1 MFIKTKIEKLI
12 GSLIIDRPE
21 SLNAMNNKVLDE
33 LIMKVKELIS
43 DSDVKVIIVSGAGD
57 KAFIAGADIK
67 LMQGM
72 GKKEALI
79 FAKKG
84 HLLTSLIE
92 NSNKPIIAAINGYAF
107 GGGSELALSCHIR
120 IASEDAIFSQPEVK
134 IGLLPGWGGTQRL
147 PRIVG
152 KGIANEI
159 ILTGM
164 NISAERAYEIG
175 LVNEVVKKDDLI
187 SNCNK
192 IADAIIR
199 NSPNAINE
207 SIKLINIS
215 SSLDLKA
222 GLEIEAKRF
231 SDLFETD
238 ETLEGLTAFVQ
249 KRPPK
254 Y

>member
-1 MFIKTKIEKLI
+1 MFIKTKVEKLV
-12 GSLIIDRPE
+12 GYLKIDRPE
-21 SLNAMNNKVLDE
+21 SLNAMNNQVLDE
-33 LIMKVKELIS
+33 LTMKVDELIL
-43 DSDVKVIIVSGAGD
+43 DSDIRVIILSGTGD

-67 LMQGM
+67 LMQNM
-72 GKKEALI
+72 NRNEALD

-84 HLLTSLIE
+84 HRLTNLIE
-92 NSNKPIIAAINGYAF
+92 NSNKPIIAAVNGYAI

-120 IASEDAIFSQPEVK
+120 IATEEAIFAQPEVK

-175 LVNEVVKKDDLI
+175 LVNKVVKKDDLI
-187 SNCNK
+187 SCCNK
-192 IADAIIR
+192 IAEEIIR

-207 SIKLINIS
+207 SIALINTS
-215 SSLDLKA
+215 SNIDLKS

-238 ETLEGLTAFVQ
+238 ETSEGLSAFVQ

>member
-1 MFIKTKIEKLI
+1 MCIR
-12 GSLIIDRPE
+12 DR
-21 SLNAMNNKVLDE
+21 
-33 LIMKVKELIS
+33 
-43 DSDVKVIIVSGAGD
+43 
-57 KAFIAGADIK
+57 
-67 LMQGM
+67 
-72 GKKEALI
+72 
-79 FAKKG
+79 
-84 HLLTSLIE
+84 
-92 NSNKPIIAAINGYAF
+92 
-107 GGGSELALSCHIR
+107 
-120 IASEDAIFSQPEVK
+120 PEVK

-175 LVNEVVKKDDLI
+175 LVNKVVKKDDLI
-187 SNCNK
+187 SNCNE
-192 IADAIIR
+192 IAEAIIR

-207 SIKLINIS
+207 SIKLINMS
-215 SSLDLKA
+215 SNIDLKS

-231 SDLFETD
+231 SDLFEND
-238 ETLEGLTAFVQ
+238 ETSEGLTAFVQ

>member
-1 MFIKTKIEKLI
+1 MFIKTKVEKLI
-12 GSLIIDRPE
+12 GYLIIDRPE
-21 SLNAMNNKVLDE
+21 SLNAMNNQVLDE
-33 LIMKVKELIS
+33 LTMKINELIS
-43 DSDVKVIIVSGAGD
+43 NSDVRVIILSGAGD

-72 GKKEALI
+72 NRNEALD

-92 NSNKPIIAAINGYAF
+92 NSYKPIIAAVNGYAF

-120 IASEDAIFSQPEVK
+120 IASEDAIFAQPEVK

-175 LVNEVVKKDDLI
+175 LVNKVVKKDDLI
-187 SNCNK
+187 SNCNE
-192 IADAIIR
+192 IAEAIIR

-207 SIKLINIS
+207 SIKLINMS
-215 SSLDLKA
+215 SNIDLKS

-238 ETLEGLTAFVQ
+238 ETSEGLTAFIQ

>member
-1 MFIKTKIEKLI
+1 MFIKTKVEKLI
-12 GSLIIDRPE
+12 GYLIIDRPE
-21 SLNAMNNKVLDE
+21 SLNAMNNQVLDE
-33 LIMKVKELIS
+33 LTMKVNELIS
-43 DSDVKVIIVSGAGD
+43 DSDVRVIIISGAGD

-72 GKKEALI
+72 NKKEAFN

-84 HLLTSLIE
+84 QLLTSLIE
-92 NSNKPIIAAINGYAF
+92 NSNKPIIAAVNGYAF
-107 GGGSELALSCHIR
+107 GGGSEIALSCHIR
-120 IASEDAIFSQPEVK
+120 IASEDAIFAQPEVK

-164 NISAERAYEIG
+164 NISVERAYEIG
-175 LVNEVVKKDDLI
+175 LVNKVVKKDDLI
-187 SNCNK
+187 SNCNE
-192 IADAIIR
+192 IAEAIIR

-207 SIKLINIS
+207 SIALINTS
-215 SSLDLKA
+215 SNIDLKS

-238 ETLEGLTAFVQ
+238 ETSEGLTAFVQ
-249 KRPPK
+249 KRPPN

>member
-1 MFIKTKIEKLI
+1 MFIKTKVEKLI
-12 GSLIIDRPE
+12 GYLIVDRPD
-21 SLNAMNNKVLDE
+21 SLNAMNNMVLDE
-33 LIMKVKELIS
+33 LIIKINELIL
-43 DSDVKVIIVSGAGD
+43 DSDVRVIIISGAGD

-72 GKKEALI
+72 NKKEALD

-84 HLLTSLIE
+84 HSLTSLIE
-92 NSNKPIIAAINGYAF
+92 NSKKPIIAAVNGYAF

-120 IASEDAIFSQPEVK
+120 IASEDAIFAQPEVK

-152 KGIANEI
+152 KGIANEM

-164 NISAERAYEIG
+164 NISSKRAYAIG
-175 LVNEVVKKDDLI
+175 LVNKVVKRDSLI
-187 SNCNK
+187 SYC
-192 IADAIIR
+192 IEVAEAIIR

-207 SIKLINIS
+207 SIALINTS
-215 SSLDLKA
+215 SDINLKS
-222 GLEIEAKRF
+222 GLEIEAQRF

-238 ETLEGLTAFVQ
+238 ETSEGLTSFLQ

>member
-12 GSLIIDRPE
+12 GQLIIDRPE
-21 SLNAMNNKVLDE
+21 SLNAMNNMVLDE
-33 LIMKVKELIS
+33 LIMKVKKLIS
-43 DSDVKVIIVSGAGD
+43 DSDVRVIIISGAGD

-67 LMQGM
+67 LMQRM
-72 GKKEALI
+72 NKKEALD

-164 NISAERAYEIG
+164 NISANRAYEIG

-192 IADAIIR
+192 IAEAIIR

-207 SIKLINIS
+207 SIKLLNIS
-215 SSLDLKA
+215 SNLDLKT

-231 SDLFETD
+231 SDLFDTD
-238 ETLEGLTAFVQ
+238 ETSEGLTAFVQ

>member
-1 MFIKTKIEKLI
+1 MFIKTKVEKLI
-12 GSLIIDRPE
+12 GYLIIDRPE
-21 SLNAMNNKVLDE
+21 SLNAMNNQVLDE
-33 LIMKVKELIS
+33 LTMKINELIS
-43 DSDVKVIIVSGAGD
+43 NSDVRVIIISGAGD

-72 GKKEALI
+72 NRNEALD

-84 HLLTSLIE
+84 HRLTNLIE
-92 NSNKPIIAAINGYAF
+92 NSNKTIIAAVNGYAF

-120 IASEDAIFSQPEVK
+120 IASEDAIFAQPEVK

-175 LVNEVVKKDDLI
+175 LVNKVVKRNNLI
-187 SNCNK
+187 SYCIE
-192 IADAIIR
+192 IAEAIIR

-207 SIKLINIS
+207 SIKLINMS
-215 SSLDLKA
+215 SNKDLKS
-222 GLEIEAKRF
+222 GLEIEAQRF

-238 ETLEGLTAFVQ
+238 ETSEGLTSFIQ

>member
-1 MFIKTKIEKLI
+1 MLIKSKIEKLI
-12 GSLIIDRPE
+12 GYLIINRPE
-21 SLNAMNNKVLDE
+21 SLNAMNNQVLDE
-33 LIMKVKELIS
+33 LTNKVNELIS
-43 DSDVKVIIVSGAGD
+43 DSDVRVIIISGAGD

-67 LMQGM
+67 LMQCM
-72 GKKEALI
+72 NKKEALD

-92 NSNKPIIAAINGYAF
+92 NSNKPIIAAVNGYAF

-120 IASEDAIFSQPEVK
+120 IASEDAIFAQPEVK

-147 PRIVG
+147 SRIVG

-175 LVNEVVKKDDLI
+175 LVNKVVKKDDLI
-187 SNCNK
+187 SNCNE
-192 IADAIIR
+192 IAEAIIR

-207 SIKLINIS
+207 SIALINTS
-215 SSLDLKA
+215 SNIDLKS

-238 ETLEGLTAFVQ
+238 ETSEGLTAFVQ

>member
-1 MFIKTKIEKLI
+1 MYIKTKIEKLI
-12 GSLIIDRPE
+12 GYLIIDRPE
-21 SLNAMNNKVLDE
+21 SLNAMNNQVLDE
-33 LIMKVKELIS
+33 LTMKVNELIL
-43 DSDVKVIIVSGAGD
+43 DSDVRVIIISGAGD

-72 GKKEALI
+72 NRNEALD

-84 HLLTSLIE
+84 HRLTKLIE
-92 NSNKPIIAAINGYAF
+92 NSNKPIIAAVNGYAF

-120 IASEDAIFSQPEVK
+120 IASEDAIFAQPEVK

-164 NISAERAYEIG
+164 NISAGRAYEIG
-175 LVNEVVKKDDLI
+175 LVNKVVKKDDLI
-187 SNCNK
+187 SNCNE
-192 IADAIIR
+192 IAQAIIR

-207 SIKLINIS
+207 SIALINTS
-215 SSLDLKA
+215 SNIDLKS

-238 ETLEGLTAFVQ
+238 ETSEGLTAFIQ

>member
-43 DSDVKVIIVSGAGD
+43 DSDVRVIIISGAGD

-67 LMQGM
+67 LMQKM
-72 GKKEALI
+72 NKKEALD

-92 NSNKPIIAAINGYAF
+92 NSNKPVIAAVNGYAF
-107 GGGSELALSCHIR
+107 GGGSELALSCHLR
-120 IASEDAIFSQPEVK
+120 IASENAIFSQPEVK

-164 NISAERAYEIG
+164 NISADRAFEIG
-175 LVNEVVKKDDLI
+175 LVNKVVKKDDLI

-192 IADAIIR
+192 IAEAIIR
-199 NSPNAINE
+199 NSPNAIKE
-207 SIKLINIS
+207 SINLINIS
-215 SSLDLKA
+215 SNLDLKA

-231 SDLFETD
+231 SDLFDTD
-238 ETLEGLTAFVQ
+238 ETSEGLTAFVQ

>member
-1 MFIKTKIEKLI
+1 MFIKTKVEKLI
-12 GSLIIDRPE
+12 GYLIIDRPE
-21 SLNAMNNKVLDE
+21 SLNAMNNQVLDE
-33 LIMKVKELIS
+33 LTMKINELIS
-43 DSDVKVIIVSGAGD
+43 NSDVRVIIISGAGD

-72 GKKEALI
+72 NRNEALD

-84 HLLTSLIE
+84 HRLTNLIE
-92 NSNKPIIAAINGYAF
+92 NSNKTIIAAVNGYAF

-120 IASEDAIFSQPEVK
+120 IASEDAIFAQPEVK

-164 NISAERAYEIG
+164 NISAGRAYEIG
-175 LVNEVVKKDDLI
+175 LVNKVVKKDDLI
-187 SNCNK
+187 SNCNE
-192 IADAIIR
+192 IAQAIIR

-207 SIKLINIS
+207 SIALINTS
-215 SSLDLKA
+215 SNIDLKS

-238 ETLEGLTAFVQ
+238 ETSEGLTAFVQ

>member
-1 MFIKTKIEKLI
+1 MFIKTKVEKLI
-12 GSLIIDRPE
+12 GYLIIDRPE
-21 SLNAMNNKVLDE
+21 SLNAMNNQVLDE
-33 LIMKVKELIS
+33 LTMKINELIS
-43 DSDVKVIIVSGAGD
+43 NSDVRVIIISGSGD

-67 LMQGM
+67 LMKGM
-72 GKKEALI
+72 NRNEALD

-84 HLLTSLIE
+84 HRLTNLIE
-92 NSNKPIIAAINGYAF
+92 NSNKTIIAAVNGYAF

-120 IASEDAIFSQPEVK
+120 IASEDAIFAQPEVK

-164 NISAERAYEIG
+164 NIYAERAYEIG
-175 LVNEVVKKDDLI
+175 LVNKVVKKDDLI
-187 SNCNK
+187 SNCNE
-192 IADAIIR
+192 IAEVIIR

-207 SIKLINIS
+207 SIKLINMS
-215 SSLDLKA
+215 SNIDLKS
-222 GLEIEAKRF
+222 GLEIEAKTF

-238 ETLEGLTAFVQ
+238 ETSEGLTAFVQ

>member
-72 GKKEALI
+72 GKKEALK

-134 IGLLPGWGGTQRL
+134 IGLFPGWGGTQRL

>member
-1 MFIKTKIEKLI
+1 MFINTKVEKLI
-12 GSLIIDRPE
+12 GYLIIDKPE
-21 SLNAMNNKVLDE
+21 SLNAMNNQVLDE
-33 LIMKVKELIS
+33 LTMKINELIS
-43 DSDVKVIIVSGAGD
+43 DSNVRVIIISGVGD

-72 GKKEALI
+72 NKKEALD
-79 FAKKG
+79 FANKG

-92 NSNKPIIAAINGYAF
+92 NSNKPIIAAVNGYAF

-120 IASEDAIFSQPEVK
+120 IASEDAIFAQPEVK

-175 LVNEVVKKDDLI
+175 LVNRVVKKDDLI
-187 SNCNK
+187 SNCNE
-192 IADAIIR
+192 IAEAIIR

-207 SIKLINIS
+207 SIALINIS
-215 SSLDLKA
+215 SNIDLKS

-238 ETLEGLTAFVQ
+238 ETSEGLTAFVQ

>member
-1 MFIKTKIEKLI
+1 MFIKTKVEKLI
-12 GSLIIDRPE
+12 GYLIIDRPE
-21 SLNAMNNKVLDE
+21 SLNAMNNQVLDE
-33 LIMKVKELIS
+33 LTMKINELIS
-43 DSDVKVIIVSGAGD
+43 NSDVRVIIISGAGD

-67 LMQGM
+67 LMKGM
-72 GKKEALI
+72 NRNEALD

-84 HLLTSLIE
+84 HRLTNLIE
-92 NSNKPIIAAINGYAF
+92 NSNKTIIAAVNGYAF

-120 IASEDAIFSQPEVK
+120 IASEDAIFAQPEVK

-175 LVNEVVKKDDLI
+175 LVNKVVKKDDLI
-187 SNCNK
+187 SNCNE
-192 IADAIIR
+192 IAEAIIR

-207 SIKLINIS
+207 SIKLINMS
-215 SSLDLKA
+215 SNKDLKS
-222 GLEIEAKRF
+222 GLEIEAKTF

-238 ETLEGLTAFVQ
+238 ENSEGLTAFVQ

>member
-1 MFIKTKIEKLI
+1 MFIKTKVEKLI
-12 GSLIIDRPE
+12 GYLIIDRPE
-21 SLNAMNNKVLDE
+21 SLNAMNNQVLDE
-33 LIMKVKELIS
+33 LTIKVNELIS
-43 DSDVKVIIVSGAGD
+43 DSDVRVIIISGAGD

-67 LMQGM
+67 LMQFM
-72 GKKEALI
+72 NKKEALD

-84 HLLTSLIE
+84 HLLTSFIE
-92 NSNKPIIAAINGYAF
+92 NSNKPIIAAVNGYAF

-120 IASEDAIFSQPEVK
+120 IASEDAIFAQPEVT
-134 IGLLPGWGGTQRL
+134 IGLLPGWGGTQRF

-164 NISAERAYEIG
+164 NISAGRAYEIG
-175 LVNEVVKKDDLI
+175 LVNKVVKKDDLI
-187 SNCNK
+187 SNCNE
-192 IADAIIR
+192 IAQAIIR

-207 SIKLINIS
+207 SIALINTS
-215 SSLDLKA
+215 SNIDLKS

-238 ETLEGLTAFVQ
+238 ETSEGLTAFVQ

>member
-1 MFIKTKIEKLI
+1 MFIKTKIAKLI
-12 GSLIIDRPE
+12 GHLIIDRPE
-21 SLNAMNNKVLDE
+21 ALNALNNMVLDE
-33 LIMKVKELIS
+33 LIMKINELIS
-43 DSDVKVIIVSGAGD
+43 DSEVRVIIVSGAGD
-57 KAFIAGADIK
+57 KAFVAGADIN
-67 LMQGM
+67 LMQSM
-72 GKKEALI
+72 DKNEALN

-147 PRIVG
+147 PRIIG

-175 LVNEVVKKDDLI
+175 LVNKVVKKDDLI
-187 SNCNK
+187 SSCNK
-192 IADAIIR
+192 IADSIIR

-207 SIKLINIS
+207 SIKLVNIS
-215 SSLDLKA
+215 SNLNLKA

-231 SDLFETD
+231 SNLFETD
-238 ETLEGLTAFVQ
+238 ETSEGLTAFVQ

>member
-43 DSDVKVIIVSGAGD
+43 DSEVRVIIISGAGD

-67 LMQGM
+67 LMQSM
-72 GKKEALI
+72 NKKEALD

-84 HLLTSLIE
+84 QLLTSLIE
-92 NSNKPIIAAINGYAF
+92 NSNKPVIAAVNGYAF

-120 IASEDAIFSQPEVK
+120 IATEDAIFSQPEVK

-147 PRIVG
+147 PRIIG

-164 NISAERAYEIG
+164 NISADRAYEIG
-175 LVNEVVKKDDLI
+175 LVNKVVKKDDLI

-192 IADAIIR
+192 IAEAIIR

-215 SSLDLKA
+215 SNLDLKA

-231 SDLFETD
+231 SDLFNTD
-238 ETLEGLTAFVQ
+238 ETSEGLTAFVQ
-249 KRPPK
+249 KRAPK

>member
-72 GKKEALI
+72 GKKEALK

-192 IADAIIR
+192 IADSIIR

>member
-1 MFIKTKIEKLI
+1 MFIKTKVEKLI
-12 GSLIIDRPE
+12 GYLIIDRPE
-21 SLNAMNNKVLDE
+21 SLNAMNNQVLDE
-33 LIMKVKELIS
+33 LTMKVNELIS
-43 DSDVKVIIVSGAGD
+43 DSDVRVIIISGAGD

-72 GKKEALI
+72 NKKEALD

-84 HLLTSLIE
+84 HLLTNLIE
-92 NSNKPIIAAINGYAF
+92 NSNKPIIAAVNGYAF

-120 IASEDAIFSQPEVK
+120 IASEDAIFAQPEVK

-164 NISAERAYEIG
+164 NISAERAYAIG
-175 LVNEVVKKDDLI
+175 LVNKVVKKDDLI
-187 SNCNK
+187 SNCNE
-192 IADAIIR
+192 IAEAIIR

-207 SIKLINIS
+207 SIALINTS
-215 SSLDLKA
+215 SNIDLKS

-238 ETLEGLTAFVQ
+238 ETLEGLTAFIQ

>member
-1 MFIKTKIEKLI
+1 MFIKTKVEKLI
-12 GSLIIDRPE
+12 GYLIINRPE
-21 SLNAMNNKVLDE
+21 SLNAMNNQVLDE
-33 LIMKVKELIS
+33 LTKKVNELIS
-43 DSDVKVIIVSGAGD
+43 DSDVRVIIISGAGD

-72 GKKEALI
+72 NRNRALD

-84 HLLTSLIE
+84 HRLTSLIE
-92 NSNKPIIAAINGYAF
+92 NSNKPIIAAVNGYAF

-120 IASEDAIFSQPEVK
+120 IASEDAIFAQPEVK

-164 NISAERAYEIG
+164 NISAGRAYEIG
-175 LVNEVVKKDDLI
+175 LVNKVTKKDDLI
-187 SNCNK
+187 SNCNE
-192 IADAIIR
+192 IAEAIIR

-207 SIKLINIS
+207 SIKLINMS
-215 SSLDLKA
+215 SNKDLKS
-222 GLEIEAKRF
+222 GLEIEAKTF

-238 ETLEGLTAFVQ
+238 ETSEGLTAFVQ

>member
-1 MFIKTKIEKLI
+1 MLIKSKIEKLI
-12 GSLIIDRPE
+12 GYLIINRPE
-21 SLNAMNNKVLDE
+21 SLNAMNNQVLDE
-33 LIMKVKELIS
+33 LTMKFNELIS
-43 DSDVKVIIVSGAGD
+43 DSNVRVIIISGAGD

-72 GKKEALI
+72 NKKEALN

-92 NSNKPIIAAINGYAF
+92 NSNKPVIAAVNGYAF
-107 GGGSELALSCHIR
+107 GGGSELALSCHLR
-120 IASEDAIFSQPEVK
+120 IASENAIFSQPEVK

-147 PRIVG
+147 PRIIG

-175 LVNEVVKKDDLI
+175 LVNKVVKKDDLI
-187 SNCNK
+187 SSCKK
-192 IADAIIR
+192 IADSIIR

-207 SIKLINIS
+207 SIKLVNIS
-215 SSLDLKA
+215 SNLNLKA

-231 SDLFETD
+231 SNLFETD
-238 ETLEGLTAFVQ
+238 ETSEGLTAFVQ

>member
-1 MFIKTKIEKLI
+1 MFIKTKVEKLI
-12 GSLIIDRPE
+12 GYLIIDRPE
-21 SLNAMNNKVLDE
+21 SLNAMNNQILDE
-33 LIMKVKELIS
+33 LTMKINELIS
-43 DSDVKVIIVSGAGD
+43 DSDVRVIIISGAGD

-72 GKKEALI
+72 NRNDALD

-84 HLLTSLIE
+84 QRLTNLIE
-92 NSNKPIIAAINGYAF
+92 NSNKPIIAAVNGYAF

-120 IASEDAIFSQPEVK
+120 IASEDAIFAQPEVK

-164 NISAERAYEIG
+164 NISAGRAYEIG
-175 LVNEVVKKDDLI
+175 LVNKVVKKDDLI
-187 SNCNK
+187 SNCNE
-192 IADAIIR
+192 IAQAIIR

-207 SIKLINIS
+207 SIALINNS
-215 SSLDLKA
+215 SNIDLKS

-238 ETLEGLTAFVQ
+238 ETSEGLTAFVQ

>member
-1 MFIKTKIEKLI
+1 MLIKSKIENLI
-12 GSLIIDRPE
+12 GYLIINRLE
-21 SLNAMNNKVLDE
+21 SLNAMNNQVLDE
-33 LIMKVKELIS
+33 LIMKVDKLIS
-43 DSDVKVIIVSGAGD
+43 DSEVRVIIISGAGD

-72 GKKEALI
+72 NKNGALD

-84 HLLTSLIE
+84 HRLTKLIE
-92 NSNKPIIAAINGYAF
+92 NSSKPIIAAVNGYAF

-120 IASEDAIFSQPEVK
+120 VASEDATFAQPEVK

-159 ILTGM
+159 ILTGK

-175 LVNEVVKKDDLI
+175 LVNKVVKKEYLI

-192 IADAIIR
+192 IAESIIR

-207 SIKLINIS
+207 SISLINTS
-215 SSLDLKA
+215 SNVDLKS

-238 ETLEGLTAFVQ
+238 ETSEGLTAFVQ

>member
-1 MFIKTKIEKLI
+1 MFIKTKVEKLI
-12 GSLIIDRPE
+12 GYLIIDRSE
-21 SLNAMNNKVLDE
+21 SLNAMNNQVLDE
-33 LIMKVKELIS
+33 LTIKVNELIS
-43 DSDVKVIIVSGAGD
+43 DSDVRVIIISGAGD

-67 LMQGM
+67 LMQSM
-72 GKKEALI
+72 NKQKALN

-92 NSNKPIIAAINGYAF
+92 NSNKPIIAAVNGYAF

-120 IASEDAIFSQPEVK
+120 IASEDAIFAQPEVK

-164 NISAERAYEIG
+164 NISAGRAYEIG
-175 LVNEVVKKDDLI
+175 LVNKVVKKDDLI
-187 SNCNK
+187 SNCNE
-192 IADAIIR
+192 IAQAIIR

-207 SIKLINIS
+207 SIKLINMS
-215 SSLDLKA
+215 SNKDLKS
-222 GLEIEAKRF
+222 GLEIEAKTF

-238 ETLEGLTAFVQ
+238 ETSEGLTAFVQ

>member
-1 MFIKTKIEKLI
+1 MFIKTKVEKLI
-12 GSLIIDRPE
+12 GYLIIDRPE
-21 SLNAMNNKVLDE
+21 SLNAMNNQVLDE
-33 LIMKVKELIS
+33 LTMKVDELIS
-43 DSDVKVIIVSGAGD
+43 DSDVRVIIISGAGD

-72 GKKEALI
+72 NKKEALD
-79 FAKKG
+79 FANKG

-92 NSNKPIIAAINGYAF
+92 NSNKPIIAAVNGYAF

-120 IASEDAIFSQPEVK
+120 IASEDAIFAQPEVK

-164 NISAERAYEIG
+164 NISAVRAYEIG
-175 LVNEVVKKDDLI
+175 LVNKVVKKDDLI
-187 SNCNK
+187 SYCNE
-192 IADAIIR
+192 IAKAIIR

-207 SIKLINIS
+207 SIALINIS
-215 SSLDLKA
+215 SNIDLKS
-222 GLEIEAKRF
+222 GLEIEAKTF
-231 SDLFETD
+231 SDLFESLFASAIPRAD
-238 ETLEGLTAFVQ
+238 DIEVEL
-249 KRPPK
+249 
-254 Y
+254 

>member
-1 MFIKTKIEKLI
+1 MFIRTKVENFI
-12 GSLIIDRPE
+12 GYLIIDRPE
-21 SLNAMNNKVLDE
+21 SLNAMNNQVLDE
-33 LIMKVKELIS
+33 LTIKVNELIS
-43 DSDVKVIIVSGAGD
+43 DSDVRVIIISGAGD

-67 LMQGM
+67 LMRVM
-72 GKKEALI
+72 KKEEALN

-92 NSNKPIIAAINGYAF
+92 NSNKPIIAAVNGYAF

-120 IASEDAIFSQPEVK
+120 IASEDAIFAQPEVK

-164 NISAERAYEIG
+164 NISAGRAYEIG
-175 LVNEVVKKDDLI
+175 LVNKVVKKDDLI
-187 SNCNK
+187 SNCNE
-192 IADAIIR
+192 IAQAIIR

-207 SIKLINIS
+207 SIALINTS
-215 SSLDLKA
+215 SNIDLKS

-238 ETLEGLTAFVQ
+238 ETSEGLTAFVQ

>member
-1 MFIKTKIEKLI
+1 MFIKTKVEKLI
-12 GSLIIDRPE
+12 GYLIIDRPE
-21 SLNAMNNKVLDE
+21 SLNAMNNQVLDE
-33 LIMKVKELIS
+33 LTMKVDELIS
-43 DSDVKVIIVSGAGD
+43 DSDVRVIIISGAGD

-72 GKKEALI
+72 NKKEALN
-79 FAKKG
+79 FANKG

-92 NSNKPIIAAINGYAF
+92 NSNKPIIAAVNGYAF

-120 IASEDAIFSQPEVK
+120 IASEDAIFAQPEVK

-164 NISAERAYEIG
+164 NISAGRAYEIG
-175 LVNEVVKKDDLI
+175 LVNKVVKKDDLI
-187 SNCNK
+187 SNCNE
-192 IADAIIR
+192 IAQAIIR

-207 SIKLINIS
+207 SIALINTS
-215 SSLDLKA
+215 SNIDLKS

-238 ETLEGLTAFVQ
+238 ETSEGLTAFVQ

>member
-1 MFIKTKIEKLI
+1 MFIKTKVEKLI
-12 GSLIIDRPE
+12 GYLIIDRPE
-21 SLNAMNNKVLDE
+21 SLNAMNNQVLDE
-33 LIMKVKELIS
+33 LTMKVNELIS
-43 DSDVKVIIVSGAGD
+43 DSDVRVIIISGAGD

-72 GKKEALI
+72 NKKEALD
-79 FAKKG
+79 FANKG

-92 NSNKPIIAAINGYAF
+92 NSNKPIIAAVNGYAF

-120 IASEDAIFSQPEVK
+120 IASEDAIFAQPEVK

-164 NISAERAYEIG
+164 NISAGRAYEIG
-175 LVNEVVKKDDLI
+175 LVNKVVKKDDLI
-187 SNCNK
+187 FNCNE
-192 IADAIIR
+192 IAQAIIR

-207 SIKLINIS
+207 SIALINTS
-215 SSLDLKA
+215 SNIDLKS

-238 ETLEGLTAFVQ
+238 ETSEGLTAFVQ